1 MENIFRELK
10 QRYIAKK
17 TDLADKLE
25 PQKFWLFEFLA
36 LSKPKKSEEMIEHE
50 LKFYDEFVKEID
62 AFQDLREKHIS
73 GYEWSSLKTFLRISS
88 ESISSRIDR
97 MGFAAALCSI
107 FVAGFLLLV
116 KYWTWQFVFPAAFF
130 SWFAYQIQVNRVE
143 LRRDVAAN
151 REMLVIFEEYMKN
164 KLPG

>member
-25 PQKFWLFEFLA
+25 PQKYWLLEILS
-36 LSKPKKSEEMIEHE
+36 LSKPKKSEELIEHE
-50 LKFYDEFVKEID
+50 LRFYDEFVKEID
-62 AFQDLREKHIS
+62 AFQELREKQIS
-73 GYEWSSLKTFLRISS
+73 SYEWSSLKTFLRISS

-107 FVAGFLLLV
+107 SVAVSLLFV
-116 KYWTWQFVFPAAFF
+116 KYYTWYFLVPVVLF
-130 SWFAYQIQVNRVE
+130 SWFAYQIHCCRVE

-151 REMLVIFEEYMKN
+151 REMLVIFEEYLKS
-164 KLPG
+164 KSL